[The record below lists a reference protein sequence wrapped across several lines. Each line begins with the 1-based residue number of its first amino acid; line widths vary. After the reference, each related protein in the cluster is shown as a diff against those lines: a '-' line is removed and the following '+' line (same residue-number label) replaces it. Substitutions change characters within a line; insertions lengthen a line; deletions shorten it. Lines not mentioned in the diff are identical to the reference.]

1 MKKLLGILLIAS
13 AVFVICF
20 DVRSPDGVGNDTWI
34 SSLMCF
40 AIGGLLLFLSKGKKK
55 GGSSNWDLDDLAD
68 AVEDKKASLPPV
80 IKSIFKNLYATLDE
94 IADEINSGNLE
105 SATDAISDIQSSIE
119 RALYPKGPT
128 EKQAMSLSRRRPKRK
143 PNTSPTNRHKRN

>member
-1 MKKLLGILLIAS
+1 MKKLFGILLVTF
-13 AVFVICF
+13 AVLTLCF
-20 DVRSPDGVGNDTWI
+20 DYRSPDGIGADTWI
-34 SSLMCF
+34 SSSICIVTG
-40 AIGGLLLFLSKGKKK
+40 AALLFLTNSKNK
-55 GGSSNWDLDDLAD
+55 GGSSNWDLDDLAY
-68 AVEDKKASLPPV
+68 AVEDKEVSLPPV

-128 EKQAMSLSRRRPKRK
+128 EKQAMALSRRRRKRK